1 MTQPET
7 DGRGEAAR
15 TDRDG
20 AGAPTVRDDRV
31 NATIDWEAVRNDYL
45 HSGMSEALIAWKHGT
60 TKETLRRRKRAG
72 GWERVAPLVRRT
84 SRRAQPRD
92 GAPPTPTEKRRGRIV
107 KRLYNL
113 LDAKMS
119 EIETRMA
126 EANGRPMSA
135 AEAERE
141 ARNLNSLARL
151 YAKLVEMDEAKA
163 AHDKAA
169 HDKAARGAN
178 DKKTEDGADADRL
191 RRDLAGRLA
200 RLQPGD
206 D

>member
-1 MTQPET
+1 MTLPDT
-7 DGRGEAAR
+7 DERGETAR
-15 TDRDG
+15 ADG
-20 AGAPTVRDDRV
+20 SGVSPPTFRGDRV
-31 NATIDWEAVRNDYL
+31 ASTIDWEAVHHDFL
-45 HSGMSEALIAWKHGT
+45 HSGMALRRIADKHGT
-60 TKETLRRRKRAG
+60 TPANIAKRRDDR
-72 GWERVAPLVRRT
+72 GWERVAPLVRLPT
-84 SRRAQPRD
+84 RRRPL
-92 GAPPTPTEKRRGRIV
+92 GNGLPPTPTEKRRGRIV

-126 EANGRPMSA
+126 ENDGRPQSA

-163 AHDKAA
+163 AQDKG
-169 HDKAARGAN
+169 ARGGK
-178 DKKTEDGADADRL
+178 DRKKTQDGADADRL

-200 RLQPGD
+200 RIQPGD

>member
-1 MTQPET
+1 MTQPDT
-7 DGRGEAAR
+7 DGRGETAR
-15 TDRDG
+15 AERG
-20 AGAPTVRDDRV
+20 EARAPSVRDDRV
-31 NATIDWEAVRNDYL
+31 NATIDWEAVHYDYL
-45 HSGMSEALIAWKHGT
+45 HSGMSEARIAWKHGT
-60 TKETLRRRKRAG
+60 SEETIRRRKHAG
-72 GWERVAPLVRRT
+72 GWERVAPLVRLPT
-84 SRRAQPRD
+84 RRPPPPSEGR
-92 GAPPTPTEKRRGRIV
+92 PPTPTERRRRRIV
-107 KRLYNL
+107 TRLYEL

-126 EANGRPMSA
+126 ENEGRPQSA
-135 AEAERE
+135 AEAERD

-169 HDKAARGAN
+169 RGGK
-178 DKKTEDGADADRL
+178 DRKKTQDGADADRL

-206 D
+206 Y